1 MLADNDRTFANH
13 PWTRALTDSCGES
26 VHLRAGIAAPN
37 GCSCGVRAEGLLPS
51 EPFTG
56 QSSFGATLP
65 KTQEKTG
72 RKLPLKI
79 SALRIAAFQ
88 GVIE

>member
-1 MLADNDRTFANH
+1 M
-13 PWTRALTDSCGES
+13 
-26 VHLRAGIAAPN
+26 
-37 GCSCGVRAEGLLPS
+37 LPS

-56 QSSFGATLP
+56 QSTFGATLP
-65 KTQEKTG
+65 KTQQKAG
-72 RKLPLKI
+72 GKLPLKI